1 MNLNHLQYLAVVEKS
16 GSINRAARELF
27 VSQPYLSGV
36 IRSIEEEMGFQ
47 IFQRTTTGVALT
59 ETGNEFMERAH
70 RILREMDEMRKLQDH
85 RIRGL
90 RVVSQYSPF
99 FMRCFLEM
107 RDKYGGTDEDSFQEM
122 SSEECFRALEAQ
134 NANIAFV
141 TYIDSAKSRYQSHAA
156 SFHCCLKEIFSNVP
170 FQVIMRPE
178 HPLADRAEVT
188 SEELMKF
195 PFVFYN
201 DVSAVAL
208 LKRIGISGHPQ
219 IVWVSDRGSCFD
231 MVQGGDY
238 LSLIAVVGK
247 QPVKREV
254 HYVPLADTLQGLNF
268 AYSVRK
274 DYLISRRE
282 KVFLEFVQE
291 SGVTGQ
297 TKVPER
303 QRT

>member
-47 IFQRTTTGVALT
+47 IFRRTTTGVALT

-70 RILREMDEMRKLQDH
+70 RILREMNEMRKLQDH

-141 TYIDSAKSRYQSHAA
+141 AYIDSAKSRYQSHAA

-170 FQVIMRPE
+170 FQVI
-178 HPLADRAEVT
+178 
-188 SEELMKF
+188 
-195 PFVFYN
+195 
-201 DVSAVAL
+201 
-208 LKRIGISGHPQ
+208 I
-219 IVWVSDRGSCFD
+219 
-231 MVQGGDY
+231 
-238 LSLIAVVGK
+238 
-247 QPVKREV
+247 
-254 HYVPLADTLQGLNF
+254 
-268 AYSVRK
+268 
-274 DYLISRRE
+274 
-282 KVFLEFVQE
+282 
-291 SGVTGQ
+291 
-297 TKVPER
+297 
-303 QRT
+303 